1 MGENAKKTTVENG
14 SLKNFPILLENGDL
28 LQNIP
33 QLRDLVN
40 GIQNIGP
47 VDIAKKKT
55 RSLKFFILLALFRE
69 ADQS

>member
-33 QLRDLVN
+33 HGL
-40 GIQNIGP
+40 
-47 VDIAKKKT
+47 
-55 RSLKFFILLALFRE
+55 S
-69 ADQS
+69 